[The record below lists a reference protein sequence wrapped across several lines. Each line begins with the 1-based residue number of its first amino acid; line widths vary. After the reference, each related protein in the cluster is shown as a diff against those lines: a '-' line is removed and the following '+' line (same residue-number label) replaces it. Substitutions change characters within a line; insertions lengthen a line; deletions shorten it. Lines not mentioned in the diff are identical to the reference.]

1 MLSEFRKTLAKVIH
15 LRSII
20 GYNGLVY
27 ALKKTPVIGRFL
39 PDRLYSTKFLKVIY
53 WVFHIIVEV
62 FKLFIGKIFGLG
74 MIYLVSLFLMTE
86 YIEFDKASGVSAPE
100 LYACFALLLFILY
113 ALFGLLI
120 NRPYFKC
127 TQEKEYLVFMLRMN
141 AGKLNNT
148 LFVYDLFKLVTGY
161 LIAGI
166 IALLCGAR
174 FWLYLGIPV
183 LAVFIKLFGTGAQ
196 AFAFRIKHRRQKPMK
211 DSAFSLVFRICVV
224 LLSAPFIFA
233 FIANGYYFPL
243 PAVLAAAGVLV
254 LLGIWGF
261 TILKG
266 FDSGLHRRAL
276 NDNIVRT
283 EVSMYKSPDTTKN
296 FKKLKAKGSVKGNKK
311 GFEYLNALFVKRHGN
326 MLIVKPIVF
335 TVITFLIMGLM
346 IFGFIY
352 SYYLKFGSDN
362 CLNMIGNNLLN
373 LILFGRYE
381 DALMPFDPQSADDF
395 FRWLA
400 QSHMLAM
407 LIPVSVADN
416 SFKSTQAMYI
426 NCDNSLMTFSFFKQR
441 DKIIR
446 LFDIRFKQL
455 IKIHLAPSIAFGL
468 FADLIL
474 FYTGGQDYPFQYL
487 LTILVCVLMSAI
499 YSMIWLSMYYLF
511 QPFTTTVNV
520 KSGIYNVIRII
531 IFFVFSVLVWVPSNT
546 FVLALILLVFT
557 AVFVFV
563 MRKAVFRH
571 APRTWKART

>member
-166 IALLCGAR
+166 IALLCGAP